1 MRKSDSQSLPS
12 LGFLTIVEH
21 EQHGLFGGYL
31 LLTMGGRPL
40 EFHCTAPIKPNR
52 AQQILFGPTLQ
63 SYLYGEQIGQTLIN
77 KASAKPLIVCTDLGP
92 ALSVRDYTSLPV
104 VWVLPPSD
112 SDSGSDVPGSADKY
126 LRLDGPQPELPGMVG
141 LRLGRNRLA
150 VAAGRSDDRQEI
162 AKRLESLAETFDL
175 AEPFARIRE
184 AIDEAQRGS
193 RSAA

>member
-1 MRKSDSQSLPS
+1 MRKSDTQSLPS
-12 LGFLTIVEH
+12 LGFLTVVEH

-31 LLTMGGRPL
+31 VLTMGGRPL
-40 EFHCTAPIKPNR
+40 EFHCTAPVKPNR

-77 KASAKPLIVCTDLGP
+77 KATAKPLVVCTDLGP
-92 ALSVRDYTSLPV
+92 ALSVRDYISLPV
-104 VWVLPPSD
+104 AWVLPPNPGA
-112 SDSGSDVPGSADKY
+112 GSDADPSHE
-126 LRLDGPQPELPGMVG
+126 RVRFDSPHPELPGMVG

-162 AKRLESLAETFDL
+162 ARRLEPLAETFDL

-184 AIDEAQRGS
+184 ALEEAQRGS
-193 RSAA
+193 RAAA

>member
-1 MRKSDSQSLPS
+1 MRKSDTQSLPS
-12 LGFLTIVEH
+12 LGFLTVVEH

-31 LLTMGGRPL
+31 VLTLGGRPL
-40 EFHCTAPIKPNR
+40 EFHCTAPVKPNR

-77 KASAKPLIVCTDLGP
+77 KAAAKPLVVCTDLGP
-92 ALSVRDYTSLPV
+92 ALSVRDFISLPV
-104 VWVLPPSD
+104 AWILPPSSGEDGAD
-112 SDSGSDVPGSADKY
+112 SLPERV
-126 LRLDGPQPELPGMVG
+126 RFDGPHPELPGMVG
-141 LRLGRNRLA
+141 MRLGRNRLA

-162 AKRLESLAETFDL
+162 AQRLESLAESFDL

-184 AIDEAQRGS
+184 AIEEAQRGS

>member
-1 MRKSDSQSLPS
+1 MRKGDSQSLPS
-12 LGFLTIVEH
+12 LGFLTVVEH

-31 LLTMGGRPL
+31 VLTMGGRPL

-77 KASAKPLIVCTDLGP
+77 KATAKPLVICTDLGP
-92 ALSVRDYTSLPV
+92 ALSVRDYTPLPV
-104 VWVLPPSD
+104 AWVLPASEQ
-112 SDSGSDVPGSADKY
+112 GADIDG
-126 LRLDGPQPELPGMVG
+126 LDPELPGMVT
-141 LRLGRNRLA
+141 LKLGGNRLV

-162 AKRLESLAETFDL
+162 AKRLESLADPFDL

-184 AIDEAQRGS
+184 AIEEAQRGS
-193 RSAA
+193 RAAA